1 MYYIRIYSQD
11 WDILDN
17 RLITFEVRTIS
28 TSIKAQVSNS
38 QRSPS
43 LELETCPEPHK
54 SCFRLKTLTGASVA
68 KFSSLVFIAFDV
80 EILNMKWSEERIFS

>member
-1 MYYIRIYSQD
+1 MYILDLD
-11 WDILDN
+11 WDLDN
-17 RLITFEVRTIS
+17 RLITFEVKTIS

-54 SCFRLKTLTGASVA
+54 SCFRLKILQGLQLQN
-68 KFSSLVFIAFDV
+68 SL
-80 EILNMKWSEERIFS
+80 LLYS